1 MKNGRDGGGSGRED
15 ISLTYFPSFHFLFLS
30 FSCFF
35 SLFFQDNLKFQKN
48 LHEIRMWRSFWF

>member
-35 SLFFQDNLKFQKN
+35 SIFFQD
-48 LHEIRMWRSFWF
+48 